1 MGELRICSPEGRVV
15 LYDHMSSL
23 VASSI
28 PSVGIADSTVVG
40 VLDISET
47 EEEEICALSSVMEVS
62 TVEGGEGIIDGGE
75 YGWGWNSSDL
85 NFLSLHSA
93 CLLP

>member
-1 MGELRICSPEGRVV
+1 MGELRICSPEGRVG

-47 EEEEICALSSVMEVS
+47 GRGDLCAEFSDGGVL
-62 TVEGGEGIIDGGE
+62 TVGEGIINGGE
-75 YGWGWNSSDL
+75 YGWGWNSSDW
-85 NFLSLHSA
+85 NFLSLYSP